1 MSKRTNMI
9 CRIMD
14 AMPDDAEVQEWCS
27 RELDRAGKSAAKTQ
41 ERYDMASC
49 TIRMYDTNPVCAKE
63 FADEINTTYDPDDRW
78 TTHTASY
85 YLRQLVSKGEAEEVP
100 NEDKKSG
107 PKMYKYAASTI
118 KRLRL

>member
-49 TIRMYDTNPVCAKE
+49 SIRVHDATNPVCAKE
-63 FADEINTTYDPDDRW
+63 FADEINRVYDPDDRW
-78 TTHTASY
+78 STHTASY

-100 NEDKKSG
+100 NEGKKSG
-107 PKMYKYAASTI
+107 PKMYIYAAPSANT
-118 KRLRL
+118 L

>member
-9 CRIMD
+9 CRIMN

-49 TIRMYDTNPVCAKE
+49 SIRMHDTNPVCAKE
-63 FADEINTTYDPDDRW
+63 FADEINRVYDPDDRW
-78 TTHTASY
+78 STHTASY

-107 PKMYKYAASTI
+107 PKRYIYAASTI
-118 KRLRL
+118 S

>member
-9 CRIMD
+9 RRIMD

-49 TIRMYDTNPVCAKE
+49 SIRQHDATNPVCAKE
-63 FADEINTTYDPDDRW
+63 FADEINRVYDPDDKW
-78 TTHTASY
+78 STHTASY

-100 NEDKKSG
+100 NEGKKSG
-107 PKMYKYAASTI
+107 PKMYIYAAPSANT
-118 KRLRL
+118 L

>member
-49 TIRMYDTNPVCAKE
+49 SIRVHDATNPVCAKE
-63 FADEINTTYDPDDRW
+63 FADEINRVYDPDSKW
-78 TTHTASY
+78 STHTASY

-100 NEDKKSG
+100 NEGKKSG
-107 PKMYKYAASTI
+107 PKMYIYAAPSANT
-118 KRLRL
+118 L

>member
-49 TIRMYDTNPVCAKE
+49 SIRMHDATNPVCAKE
-63 FADEINTTYDPDDRW
+63 FADEINITYDPDDRW
-78 TTHTASY
+78 SARTASY
-85 YLRQLVSKGEAEEVP
+85 YLRQLVSKGEAEEVS
-100 NEDKKSG
+100 KSG
-107 PKMYKYAASTI
+107 PKMYIYAAN
-118 KRLRL
+118 L

>member
-9 CRIMD
+9 RRIMD

-49 TIRMYDTNPVCAKE
+49 SIRMHDATNPVCAKE
-63 FADEINTTYDPDDRW
+63 FADEINRVYDPDDKW
-78 TTHTASY
+78 STHTASY
-85 YLRQLVSKGEAEEVP
+85 YLRQLVSKGEAEEVS
-100 NEDKKSG
+100 KSG
-107 PKMYKYAASTI
+107 PKMYIYAASTI
-118 KRLRL
+118 S

>member
-49 TIRMYDTNPVCAKE
+49 SIRMHAANPVCAKE
-63 FADEINTTYDPDDRW
+63 FADEINLVYDPDRKW
-78 TTHTASY
+78 STHTASY

-107 PKMYKYAASTI
+107 PKMYIYAASTI
-118 KRLRL
+118 S

>member
-1 MSKRTNMI
+1 MSKRTEMFA
-9 CRIMD
+9 RIAA

-49 TIRMYDTNPVCAKE
+49 SIRQHDATNPVCAKE
-63 FADEINTTYDPDDRW
+63 FADEINRVYDPDNKW
-78 TTHTASY
+78 STHTASY

-100 NEDKKSG
+100 NEGKKSG
-107 PKMYKYAASTI
+107 PKMYIYAASTI
-118 KRLRL
+118 S